1 MRTVYNVTT
10 LNSTSAGTTPIPS
23 GSSIVTFDG
32 TNLRTMDA
40 TGSFYTLPGA
50 GADPAAAYLVVS
62 ATGSLSAERTVS
74 AGPGI
79 AFTDGG
85 ANGSFGISAS
95 LLAGTNVTI
104 NQVGNSYAI
113 SSSAT
118 GGSGA
123 DPNATFVLA
132 SSTGSLTNGKVLTA
146 GPGIIV
152 SSSANTINVSASLLA
167 GTNVTID
174 LVGGAYAISASG
186 GSGGG
191 DTAATYLVV
200 SNTASLSAERALAA
214 GPGIAFT
221 DGGANG
227 SFAISASLLAGPNIT
242 INQVGNAYAITGS
255 ASGGGSG
262 ADPNAAYV
270 VASATGSLANA
281 QVLTAGPGIAV
292 TSSAGLISVSA
303 SLLAGT
309 NVTINQV
316 GNSYAISSS
325 AEGGG
330 SGADPAASYLVLS
343 TTASLTNER
352 TLTAGP
358 GINFTDGG
366 ANGNLTVSA
375 SLLAGPN
382 VTINRVSN
390 SFAISSSLGSFTIPD
405 FFSPLDWYTANSS
418 SASPPLAG
426 FDAGDYTVGTQFSV
440 TRART
445 LTGVRFRTFFPGRFT
460 IGLWDPNGT
469 MIRSQSFNTNT
480 TGVLSVTFTSSYSV
494 PTYRIVA
501 VSVYHTGAYFNFA
514 LLPAPTNPTYGYLVA
529 SPSVVFEPG
538 YGRFAGPD
546 TYPTSNSGYFYLVE
560 PIFASVTQAIT

>member
-23 GSSIVTFDG
+23 GSSLVTFDG
-32 TNLRTMDA
+32 TNLRTMDS
-40 TGSFYTLPGA
+40 TGSFYTIPGA

-104 NQVGNSYAI
+104 NQ
-113 SSSAT
+113 
-118 GGSGA
+118 
-123 DPNATFVLA
+123 
-132 SSTGSLTNGKVLTA
+132 
-146 GPGIIV
+146 
-152 SSSANTINVSASLLA
+152 
-167 GTNVTID
+167 
-174 LVGGAYAISASG
+174 VGGAYAISASG

-270 VASATGSLANA
+270 VASATGSLTNA
-281 QVLTAGPGIAV
+281 QVLTAGPGIAI
-292 TSSAGLISVSA
+292 TSSAGTIGVSA

-309 NVTINQV
+309 NITINQV

-325 AEGGG
+325 AAGGGG
-330 SGADPAASYLVLS
+330 SGADPGASYLVLS

-382 VTINRVSN
+382 VTINRVAN

-418 SASPPLAG
+418 SASPPYAG
-426 FDAGDYTVGTQFSV
+426 FDPGNYTVGTLFSV
-440 TRART
+440 TITRT

-494 PTYRIVA
+494 PTYRVIA

-514 LLPAPTNPTYGYLVA
+514 LLPGATNPPNSYLVA

-546 TYPTSNSGYFYLVE
+546 SYPTGNTGYFYLVE
-560 PIFASVTQAIT
+560 PIFSSLTQTIT